1 MPADR
6 TVKLGVIG
14 SAAGL
19 FSGVFGVGGGS
30 VIVPLLVLWLG
41 YDQREAAG
49 TSLLAIAFI
58 ASFAA
63 ALQGA
68 LYANVHLADG
78 LLLGLPAVG
87 GVIAGAGL
95 SRRLPHTTLALL
107 FSALLV
113 AAAVQL
119 VLE

>member
-1 MPADR
+1 MPAER
-6 TVKLGVIG
+6 ALRLGAIG
-14 SAAGL
+14 TAAGL
-19 FSGVFGVGGGS
+19 FSGIFGVGGGS
-30 VIVPLLVLWLG
+30 VIVPLLVLWMG
-41 YDQREAAG
+41 YEQREAAG

-68 LYANVHLADG
+68 YGNVHLVDG
-78 LLLGLPAVG
+78 LLIGVPAVG
-87 GVIAGAGL
+87 GVMAGAAL

-113 AAAVQL
+113 AASVQL